1 MKYSLIEKYNI
12 DNGPGTRVVLWTQG
26 CEHHCPGCHNPHTW
40 KLNAGKDFTV
50 IERDLI
56 IDYLDEY
63 FPKDFSILGGEPL
76 HPQNRDGVIELCKY
90 IKEKRPEINIWL
102 WSGYELDEICDDK
115 RIFKYIET
123 FVLGRFKIDL
133 KGNFKYYGSS
143 NQMLYHTSLQALEKV
158 KEGVLLNKLNF
169 G

>member
-115 RIFKYIET
+115 RIFKYIDT